1 MRTHV
6 LSPVRHARAV
16 LVALGVLLSA
26 GLALVSYRYLVPG
39 VAATGL
45 IAANGFV
52 TPWLAVHA
60 TAAATA
66 LLVAPLQFWA
76 QLRARR
82 PTVHR
87 WTGRLYVSGC
97 LIGAATGLV
106 LAFGASTGAVSTVG
120 FGALA
125 LVWGV
130 ATARAWRLARRR
142 DFVAHREWM
151 IRSFALTFA
160 AVTLRLYLPI
170 AQALPV
176 EFDDAY
182 RAISFLCWVPN
193 LVVAEA
199 YLRQKRRARTAG
211 ETYVASVLSDR

>member
-1 MRTHV
+1 MEHRLSRPTV
-6 LSPVRHARAV
+6 LQRG
-16 LVALGVLLSA
+16 LFALGASLSVA
-26 GLALVSYRYLVPG
+26 IALVSYRYLVPG
-39 VAATGL
+39 VLVPEGV
-45 IAANGFV
+45 AANGFV
-52 TPWLAVHA
+52 MPWLPMHA
-60 TAAATA
+60 MAAATA
-66 LLVAPLQFWA
+66 LLAAPLQFRA

-82 PTVHR
+82 PEVHR
-87 WTGRLYVSGC
+87 WLGRLYVTGC
-97 LIGAATGLV
+97 LIGAVTGLV
-106 LAFGASTGAVSTVG
+106 LAFGAATGRISTLG

-170 AQALPV
+170 AQLLPV

-199 YLRQKRRARTAG
+199 YLRRKRRARDAG
-211 ETYVASVLSDR
+211 GAQLAI

>member
-1 MRTHV
+1 V
-6 LSPVRHARAV
+6 V
-16 LVALGVLLSA
+16 VALGVVLSV
-26 GLALVSYRYLVPG
+26 GLALVSYRYLAPG
-39 VAATGL
+39 VAATGF

-76 QLRARR
+76 PLRARR
-82 PTVHR
+82 AAVHR
-87 WTGRLYVSGC
+87 WVGRLYVSGC
-97 LIGAATGLV
+97 LIGAVTGLV
-106 LAFGASTGAVSTVG
+106 LALGASTGAISTLG

-130 ATARAWRLARRR
+130 ATAQAWRLGRRR
-142 DFVAHREWM
+142 DFVAHRQWM

-170 AQALPV
+170 APLLPI

-193 LVVAEA
+193 LIVAEA
-199 YLRQKRRARTAG
+199 YLRRKRRARIAI
-211 ETYVASVLSDR
+211 EPAVR

>member
-1 MRTHV
+1 MEQRLSRPTV
-6 LSPVRHARAV
+6 LQRG
-16 LVALGVLLSA
+16 LFALGALLSGA
-26 GLALVSYRYLVPG
+26 IALVSFRYLVPG
-39 VAATGL
+39 VLAPEGV
-45 IAANGFV
+45 AANGFV
-52 TPWLAVHA
+52 MPWLPVHA

-66 LLVAPLQFWA
+66 LLAAPLQFRA

-82 PTVHR
+82 PKVHR
-87 WTGRLYVSGC
+87 WLGRLYVTGC
-97 LIGAATGLV
+97 LIGAVTGLV
-106 LAFGASTGAVSTVG
+106 LAFGASSGPVSTLG

-130 ATARAWRLARRR
+130 ATGRAWRLARRR

-170 AQALPV
+170 AQLLPV

-199 YLRQKRRARTAG
+199 YLRRKGRARDAG
-211 ETYVASVLSDR
+211 GAQLAI